1 MKILITG
8 GAGFIGHHAIEFFLE
23 NTTAHLVS
31 LDRLDTSGNLGR
43 IQCLL
48 EKNPEWKKRLKV
60 VWHDLKS
67 PISDFNCEALGDIT
81 HIIHLAASSHV
92 DRSIINPLGFVM
104 DNVVGTCNL
113 LDYARL
119 KCKNLKL
126 FLYFST
132 DEVFGSAP
140 KGVKFKENDRYR
152 STNPYSA
159 SKAGAEEL
167 CVAYHNTY
175 RMPIIIT
182 HTMNVY
188 GERQHP
194 EKFIPL
200 IIKKLIKQEEIEI
213 HSNQDETEAAKRHYL
228 YAKDVCLA
236 IHFLMQ
242 NHTFGEK
249 YNIVATGESD
259 NLELALKISD
269 MMNLPLKYKLVDPK
283 ITRPRHDFRYA
294 LCGKKLHKMGW
305 RQKVSLESGL
315 RKTIDWIIN
324 NNENSSH

>member
-1 MKILITG
+1 MNILITG
-8 GAGFIGHHAIEFFLE
+8 GAGFIGHHVIEFFLE
-23 NTTAHLVS
+23 NTNANIVS
-31 LDRLDTSGNLGR
+31 LDRIDISSNLGR
-43 IQCLL
+43 LQALL
-48 EKNPEWKKRLKV
+48 KKNPEWKKRLKV

-67 PISDFNCEALGDIT
+67 PIGDYNCEALGDIT
-81 HIIHLAASSHV
+81 HILHLAASSHV

-119 KCKNLKL
+119 KCKNLKF

-132 DEVFGSAP
+132 DEVYGSAP
-140 KGVKFKENDRYR
+140 KGVKYKENDRYR
-152 STNPYSA
+152 STNPYAA
-159 SKAGAEEL
+159 SKAGGEEL

-175 RMPIIIT
+175 KMPIIIT

-200 IIKKLIKQEEIEI
+200 IMKKLLKQEELEI
-213 HSNQDETEAAKRHYL
+213 HSNRDLTEVTKRHYL
-228 YAKDVCLA
+228 YAKDVAYA

-249 YNIVATGESD
+249 YNIAADNESN
-259 NLELALKISD
+259 NLELALKISQ
-269 MMNLPLKYKLVDPK
+269 MMNLPLKYKLVVP
-283 ITRPRHDFRYA
+283 TSRPGNDFRYGV
-294 LCGKKLHKMGW
+294 CGEKLHKMGW
-305 RQKVSLESGL
+305 RQKFSLDYGL
-315 RKTIDWIIN
+315 RKTIDCFWQ
-324 NNENSSH
+324 ECESSDE